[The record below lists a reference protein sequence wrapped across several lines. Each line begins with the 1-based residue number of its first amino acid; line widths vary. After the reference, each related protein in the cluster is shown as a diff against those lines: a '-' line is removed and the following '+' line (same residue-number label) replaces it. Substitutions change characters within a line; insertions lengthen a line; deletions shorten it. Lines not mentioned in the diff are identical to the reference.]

1 MRYFKTFLLLI
12 SMCLLPNPIKA
23 IVNDTEQSLVDVSL
37 CEINN
42 NDAEETDDDVL
53 KPQRRSKKLFAEKP
67 QLEYGNHILYYN
79 SECDYARF
87 ALSKNGVIIYD
98 DVFTSA
104 GTYELQINLSGTYDI
119 HLYIGDKVYI
129 GTLYL

>member
-23 IVNDTEQSLVDVSL
+23 IVNDTEQPTVNVPLNVVG
-37 CEINN
+37 I
-42 NDAEETDDDVL
+42 DDTESGDGDRA
-53 KPQRRSKKLFAEKP
+53 KPIKRSKRLFTETP